1 MTAMPDLS
9 RRDLLKAGGALVVSF
24 SLEAAWPARAQTAAT
39 LKTDLGKTT
48 DANEVDGFLAV
59 HPDGSVT
66 VYSGKVDL
74 GTGFRIAVRQMVAEE
89 LELPVERIALIE
101 GDTALT
107 PDQGPTAGSSGIQR
121 GGVQIRQAAATA
133 RQALLRLASE
143 ALKTPPEALVL
154 ENGSIRAK
162 ARGKRVRF
170 GDLIGGKPFALKL
183 DAKAPLKDP
192 AAYTVVGKPLP
203 RPDLPAKLT
212 GRHTYMQD
220 FKLSGM
226 LHGRVIH
233 PPAIGARLDTVDEAS
248 ISAIPGAR
256 VVRIENFLGVV
267 AEDEWAAV
275 RAARELKA
283 SWSGGGGL
291 PGSDGLERAVRESPV
306 EADEALVQRGDAP
319 QVLGAA
325 TKKLSATYYW
335 PPQSHASLGPSCAVA
350 DVRAEEARIWTSS
363 QATHKYRPHFA
374 KVLGL
379 PVEKVRL
386 VYLDGAGCYGMNGH
400 EDAAADAAILSRAA
414 GRPVRVQ
421 WMREDEHGWD
431 PKGPPQLLELSA
443 CLDDGGKI
451 AAWSAEMWIPAATKG
466 LPNIPLLSPA
476 AAGLPQPQG
485 MAAGLIAQNADPSYA
500 VPNVRVVAHWL
511 KETPLRPSNLRAPG
525 KVANTFAV
533 ESLVDELAAH
543 AGADPLT
550 FRLQG
555 LDDPRGIA
563 VLKRVGEIM
572 KWEPKSRISDAQVE
586 EFAKLVGP
594 NNKGKMHIQL
604 RQPLAPARGR
614 GLAYIHY
621 KHAEN
626 YVAMGMDVTVDFAS
640 GVVRVDRVVCA
651 HDCGLVINPDAVKN
665 QVEGGILQTLSRA
678 LFEEAVFDSNRVTS
692 VDWASYPIL
701 KFPDV
706 PEVVVELIDRPEL
719 PPMGAG
725 EAATAP
731 VAAALANAIF
741 DATGARLRR
750 VPMTPDRV
758 REALAHA

>member
-1 MTAMPDLS
+1 MTGTPDLS
-9 RRDLLKAGGALVVSF
+9 RRALLKVGGALVVSF
-24 SLEAAWPARAQTAAT
+24 GLDAAWAVRAQTATT
-39 LKTDLGKTT
+39 LKTDLGKTV
-48 DANEVDGFLAV
+48 DAQEVDGFLAV

-66 VYSGKVDL
+66 IFSGKVDL
-74 GTGFRIAVRQMVAEE
+74 GTGFRIAIRQMVAEE
-89 LELPVERIALIE
+89 LDLAIERIALIE

-107 PDQGPTAGSSGIQR
+107 PDQGPTAGSTGIQR

-133 RQALLRLASE
+133 RQALLRLAAE
-143 ALKTPPEALVL
+143 WLKTPPETLVV
-154 ENGSIRAK
+154 ENGTIRAK
-162 ARGKRVRF
+162 MGGKRVRF
-170 GDLIGGKPFALKL
+170 GDLIGGKQFALKL
-183 DAKAPLKDP
+183 DPKASLKDP
-192 AAYTVVGKPLP
+192 AVYAVIGKPLP

-220 FKLSGM
+220 FKLAGM
-226 LHGRVIH
+226 LHGRVVH
-233 PPAIGARLDTVDEAS
+233 APAIGAKLDSVDEAS
-248 ISAIPGAR
+248 ISSIPGVR

-267 AEDEWAAV
+267 TEDEWAAV

-291 PGSDGLERAVRESPV
+291 PGSDGLERAIRESPV
-306 EADEALVQRGDAP
+306 EDEALVHRGDAA
-319 QVLGAA
+319 QVLGSAA
-325 TKKLSATYYW
+325 KKVSATYYW

-350 DVRAEEARIWTSS
+350 DVRAEEATIWTSS

-374 KVLGL
+374 KILGL
-379 PVEKVRL
+379 PPEKVRL

-443 CLDDGGKI
+443 SLDDAGKI
-451 AAWSAEMWIPAATKG
+451 AAWTAEMWIPEATKG
-466 LPNIPLLSPA
+466 LPNIPLLSPT

-485 MAAGLIAQNADPSYA
+485 IATGLITQNADPSYT

-511 KETPLRPSNLRAPG
+511 KDTPLRPSNLRAPG
-525 KVANTFAV
+525 KIANTFAV
-533 ESLVDELAAH
+533 ESLVDELAVL
-543 AGADPLT
+543 AGADPLA

-555 LDDPRGIA
+555 LDDPRGIE
-563 VLKRVGEIM
+563 VLKRVGEMM
-572 KWEPKSRISDAQVE
+572 KWQARS
-586 EFAKLVGP
+586 GP
-594 NNKGKMHIQL
+594 SGGSSTETQ
-604 RQPLAPARGR
+604 ARGR
-614 GLAYIHY
+614 GIAYIHY

-626 YVAMGMDVTVDFAS
+626 YVAMGMEVTVDRAS
-640 GVVRVDRVVCA
+640 GAVRVTRVLCA

-678 LFEEAVFDSNRVTS
+678 LFEQVVFDSNRVTS

-706 PEVVVELIDRPEL
+706 PEVVVELISRPEL
-719 PPMGAG
+719 PPVGAG

-741 DATGARLRR
+741 DAAGVRLRQ

-758 REALAHA
+758 KQALAHA

>member
-9 RRDLLKAGGALVVSF
+9 RRDLLKVGGALVVSF
-24 SLEAAWPARAQTAAT
+24 SLEAAWPARAQTAAA
-39 LKTDLGKTT
+39 LKTDLGKTV
-48 DANEVDGFLAV
+48 DANAVDGFLAV

-133 RQALLRLASE
+133 RQALLRLAAE
-143 ALKTPPEALVL
+143 ALKTPPDALVVA
-154 ENGSIRAK
+154 NGTIRAK
-162 ARGKRVRF
+162 PGGKRVRF
-170 GDLIGGKPFALKL
+170 GELIGGKSFALKL
-183 DAKAPLKDP
+183 DPKAPLKDP
-192 AAYTVVGKPLP
+192 AVYTVVGKPLP

-212 GRHTYMQD
+212 GRHTFMQD
-220 FKLSGM
+220 FNLAGM
-226 LHGRVIH
+226 LHGRVVH
-233 PPAIGARLDTVDEAS
+233 PPAIGARLDSVDEAS
-248 ISAIPGAR
+248 IAAILSAR

-306 EADEALVQRGDAP
+306 EADEALVHRGDAP
-319 QVLGAA
+319 RVLGAA
-325 TKKLSATYYW
+325 AKKLNATYYW

-350 DVRAEEARIWTSS
+350 DVRAEEATIWTSS
-363 QATHKYRPHFA
+363 QATHKYWPHFA

-451 AAWSAEMWIPAATKG
+451 AAWSAEMWIPEATKG

-476 AAGLPQPQG
+476 AAGLPQPRG
-485 MAAGLIAQNADPSYA
+485 IGTGLISQNADPSYT

-511 KETPLRPSNLRAPG
+511 KDTPLRPSNLRSPG

-533 ESLVDELAAH
+533 ESLVDELAVA
-543 AGADPLT
+543 AGADPLA

-555 LDDPRGIA
+555 IDDPRGIA

-572 KWEPKSRISDAQVE
+572 KWEPRERLPADVLPGFDPQKNQGR
-586 EFAKLVGP
+586 
-594 NNKGKMHIQL
+594 MYIQL
-604 RQPLAPARGR
+604 KPGVGWRGR
-614 GLAYIHY
+614 GIAYIHY

-626 YVAMGMDVTVDFAS
+626 YVAMGMEVTVDRGS
-640 GVVRVDRVVCA
+640 GAVRVERVVCA

-678 LFEEAVFDSNRVTS
+678 LFEEVVFDTDRVTS

-701 KFPDV
+701 KFPAV

-741 DATGARLRR
+741 DATGVRLRR

-758 REALAHA
+758 REALAHS